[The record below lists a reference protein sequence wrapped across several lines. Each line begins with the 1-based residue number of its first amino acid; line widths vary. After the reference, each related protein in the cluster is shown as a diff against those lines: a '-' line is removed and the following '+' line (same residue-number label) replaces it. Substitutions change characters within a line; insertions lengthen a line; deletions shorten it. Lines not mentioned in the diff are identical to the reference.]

1 VNADPHKPLRDDVRL
16 LGELLGDTLRAHG
29 GEALFDTVE
38 RVRSLSKAARTGET
52 GHPTDAGADRHPT
65 NAGADLQVTDVGADL
80 QVGPFR
86 ELSSLLARLPVGS
99 ATPLARAFAH
109 FLNLANVAEQHH
121 RIRRRRAY
129 LADPRSRPQA
139 GSCQETFERLVAAGI
154 APGDLFDALCTL
166 RIELVLTAHPTEVSR
181 RTLIHKYNRIAEL
194 LAERDHVDLT
204 VPERE
209 EVTAALRREIVSAWE
224 TDEVRHDRP
233 SPLDEVRGGLIVFE
247 QSLWHAVPVFLRS
260 VDAALRRVTGRGL
273 PLEVAPVRFGSWIG
287 GDRDG
292 NPNVTPEVTR
302 RTCLLA
308 RWQAADLYLGEVN
321 ALRDELSMSRG
332 SPELAAATR
341 NAHEPYRALLRG
353 VRTRLVATRDWVEA
367 ALAKDVPP
375 PEEAYLEA
383 ESLAEPLRLC
393 HRSLVETGDEI
404 IAGGRLADLLRR
416 VATFGV
422 TLARLDI
429 RQESDRHTE
438 ALAAI
443 TRARGL
449 GSYAEWDEA
458 RRVAFLAGEMTDGR
472 PLPRALA
479 DGGDDVADVLE
490 TFRVIASIP
499 HESLGA
505 YVITMTRQA
514 SDILA
519 VKVLQDAA
527 GVERPLRVVPLFET
541 SGDLQRAADVIACVL
556 SIDAYKA
563 SIGRRQEVMVGY
575 SDSSKDVG
583 RLSAA
588 WELYKAQEAIVE
600 TCRRSGVDVTLFHGR
615 GGSVGRGGGPTYL
628 ALRSQPSGSIDGTI
642 RVTEQGEMIQALF
655 GLPGIA
661 TRTMEVYT
669 TGTLDAWLTPA
680 PAPKDEW
687 RACMDRLSA
696 DGARA
701 YRSYVHE
708 NPSFVEYFRT
718 ATPLP
723 ELERVNIGSRPAR
736 RKAAAGIS
744 TLRAIPWQLAWTQ
757 TRLILGAWLGTEEA
771 LERAA
776 QRGELDEL
784 RRMYREWP
792 HFRSVMDLTAMVLAK
807 TDARI
812 AAEYERRLAPEHLRP
827 LGTELRGRLERAIRA
842 TLDVTGH
849 RDVLEE
855 NPVLRRSIDV
865 RNPYVD
871 PINLVQ
877 IEILRRIRLGGPE
890 GPPLRPEG
898 VEGPPLRSEGVAGP
912 PVSQDVDAGERLGD
926 AFVVTVNG
934 IAAGMRNAG

>member
-1 VNADPHKPLRDDVRL
+1 MRL
-16 LGELLGDTLRAHG
+16 LGELLGDTLRTHG
-29 GEALFDTVE
+29 GNQLFDTVE
-38 RVRSLSKAARTGET
+38 RVRALSKAARAESS
-52 GHPTDAGADRHPT
+52 
-65 NAGADLQVTDVGADL
+65 VEADL
-80 QVGPFR
+80 QVGLAKFT
-86 ELSSLLARLPVGS
+86 ELASLLATLPIES
-99 ATPLARAFAH
+99 ATPLARAFSH

-129 LADPRSRPQA
+129 LAKPDSQPQA
-139 GSCQETFERLVAAGI
+139 GSCQETFARLVADGI
-154 APGDLFDALCTL
+154 APGELFEAISNLH
-166 RIELVLTAHPTEVSR
+166 IELVLTAHPTEVSR
-181 RTLIHKYNRIAEL
+181 RTLIHKYNRVAEL
-194 LAERDHVDLT
+194 LAQRDHVDLT
-204 VPERE
+204 VPERD
-209 EVTAALRREIVSAWE
+209 EVIDALRREIVSAWE
-224 TDEVRHDRP
+224 TDEVRHVRP

-260 VDAALRRVTGRGL
+260 VDAALRRVAGRGL
-273 PLEVAPVRFGSWIG
+273 PLGVAPIRFGSWIG

-302 RTCLLA
+302 NACLLA
-308 RWQAADLYLGEVN
+308 RWQAADLYLSEIN
-321 ALRDELSMSRG
+321 ALRDELSMSQG
-332 SPELAAATR
+332 SPELTALTS
-341 NAHEPYRALLRG
+341 NAHEPYRALLRD
-353 VRTRLVATRDWVEA
+353 VRTRLLATRDWVEA
-367 ALAKDVPP
+367 ALREEVAPPADV
-375 PEEAYLEA
+375 YLEA
-383 ESLAEPLRLC
+383 DSLAEPLRLC
-393 HRSLVETGDEI
+393 HRSLVATGDEV
-404 IAGGRLADLLRR
+404 IANGRVADVLRR

-429 RQESDRHTE
+429 RQESDRHTA

-443 TRARGL
+443 TVARGL
-449 GSYAEWDEA
+449 GPYEEWDEP
-458 RRVAFLAGEMTDGR
+458 RRVEFLAGELTSPR
-472 PLPRALA
+472 PLIPASLSA
-479 DGGDDVADVLE
+479 DPEVIDVLD
-490 TFRVIASIP
+490 TFRTLARIP

-519 VKVLQDAA
+519 VQALQRAS
-527 GVERPLRVVPLFET
+527 GVEHPLRVVPLFET
-541 SGDLQRAADVIACVL
+541 ADDLRRAPDVVARVL
-556 SIDAYKA
+556 SVDAYKT
-563 SIGRRQEVMVGY
+563 SIGNRQEVMVGY

-588 WELYKAQEAIVE
+588 WELYKAQEAIIE

-615 GGSVGRGGGPTYL
+615 GGSVGRGGGPTYV

-669 TGTLDAWLTPA
+669 SGTLDAWLTPVPSP
-680 PAPKDEW
+680 PADW

-708 NPSFVEYFRT
+708 NPSFIEYFLT

-723 ELERVNIGSRPAR
+723 ELEHVNIGSRPAR
-736 RKAAAGIS
+736 RKPTAGIE
-744 TLRAIPWQLAWTQ
+744 TLRAIPWQFSWTQ

-771 LERAA
+771 LERAMH
-776 QRGELDEL
+776 RGELDEL
-784 RRMYREWP
+784 RRMYRDWP

-812 AAEYERRLAPEHLRP
+812 AAEYERRLVPDHLQP
-827 LGTELRGRLERAIRA
+827 LGADLRDRLERTIRA
-842 TLDVTGH
+842 TLDVTAH
-849 RDVLEE
+849 RELLEE
-855 NPVLRRSIDV
+855 NQVLQRSIHV

-877 IEILRRIRLGGPE
+877 VELLRR
-890 GPPLRPEG
+890 LRRGE
-898 VEGPPLRSEGVAGP
+898 A
-912 PVSQDVDAGERLGD
+912 DERLRD

>member
-1 VNADPHKPLRDDVRL
+1 MERSERSERDKPLRDDVRL
-16 LGELLGDTLRAHG
+16 LGELLGETLRAHG
-29 GEALFDTVE
+29 GEELFETVE
-38 RVRSLSKAARTGET
+38 RVRALSKASRTDDSRF
-52 GHPTDAGADRHPT
+52 HQLAA
-65 NAGADLQVTDVGADL
+65 
-80 QVGPFR
+80 
-86 ELSSLLARLPVGS
+86 LLAKLPVES

-121 RIRRRRAY
+121 RIRRRLAY
-129 LADPRSRPQA
+129 LADPNARPQT
-139 GSCQETFERLVAAGI
+139 GSCQETFERLVAGGI
-154 APGDLFDALCTL
+154 APDALYDAVCRL

-181 RTLIHKYNRIAEL
+181 RTLIHKYNRVAEL

-204 VPERE
+204 IPERD
-209 EVTAALRREIVSAWE
+209 EVTDALRREIVSAWE

-247 QSLWHAVPVFLRS
+247 ESLWRAVPAFLRG
-260 VDAALRRVTGRGL
+260 VDAALQRVAGRGL
-273 PLEVAPVRFGSWIG
+273 PLDVAPIRFGSWIG

-302 RTCLLA
+302 KACLLA

-321 ALRDELSMSRG
+321 ALRVDLSMSNA
-332 SPELAAATR
+332 SPELKALTGD
-341 NAHEPYRALLRG
+341 AHEPYRELLRG
-353 VRTRLVATRDWVEA
+353 VRQRLLVTRDWLEA
-367 ALAKDVPP
+367 ALREDV
-375 PEEAYLEA
+375 AA
-383 ESLAEPLRLC
+383 A
-393 HRSLVETGDEI
+393 GDEV
-404 IAGGRLADLLRR
+404 IADGRLADLLRR

-429 RQESDRHTE
+429 RQESDKHAA

-443 TRARGL
+443 TTVRGL
-449 GSYAEWDEA
+449 GSYAEWDESK
-458 RRVAFLAGEMTDGR
+458 RVDFLVGELGSQR
-472 PLPRALA
+472 PLAAKVSA
-479 DGGDDVADVLE
+479 DPDVTDVLE
-490 TFRVIASIP
+490 TFRMIARIP
-499 HESLGA
+499 RESLGA
-505 YVITMTRQA
+505 YIITMTRQA

-519 VKVLQDAA
+519 VQVLQQAA

-541 SGDLQRAADVIACVL
+541 AADLERAPDVISRVL
-556 SIDAYKA
+556 SVGAYRK
-563 SIGRRQEVMVGY
+563 SIGGRQEVMVGY

-583 RLSAA
+583 RLAAA
-588 WELYKAQEAIVE
+588 WELYKAQEAIVDA
-600 TCRRSGVDVTLFHGR
+600 CRRGGVDVTLFHGR

-661 TRTMEVYT
+661 TRTMEVYAS
-669 TGTLDAWLTPA
+669 GTLDAWLTPA
-680 PAPKDEW
+680 AAPRDEW
-687 RACMDRLSA
+687 RACMDRLAA
-696 DGARA
+696 DGARR

-708 NPSFVEYFRT
+708 NPEFLEYFRT

-723 ELERVNIGSRPAR
+723 ELEHVNIGSRPAR
-736 RKAAAGIS
+736 RTPRLAPLARGKAPGVES
-744 TLRAIPWQLAWTQ
+744 LRAIPWQFSWTQ
-757 TRLILGAWLGTEEA
+757 TRLILGAWLGTEDA
-771 LERAA
+771 LHGAID
-776 QRGELDEL
+776 RGELELL

-812 AAEYERRLAPEHLRP
+812 AAEYERRLASEHLRP
-827 LGTELRGRLERAIRA
+827 LGADLRERLQRAIQA
-842 TLDVTGH
+842 TLEVTGH
-849 RDVLEE
+849 QELLEE
-855 NPVLRRSIDV
+855 NQVLNRSINV

-877 IEILRRIRLGGPE
+877 IEVLRRLRGRDDDQRL
-890 GPPLRPEG
+890 R
-898 VEGPPLRSEGVAGP
+898 
-912 PVSQDVDAGERLGD
+912 D